1 MLRDAAFLLS
11 SRDLIAGSNKN
22 LKIINTINYFLDTVV
37 KPRYDLEYILL
48 RQNFQFFL
56 AMTKKHK

>member
-1 MLRDAAFLLS
+1 MLS
-11 SRDLIAGSNKN
+11 SRDLIAGSNKH

-37 KPRYDLEYILL
+37 KPRYDLEHILL

-56 AMTKKHK
+56 AMTK